1 MFCQQVDP
9 NWVEATLESRSAEV
23 IWAHASTEPITLRGL
38 TSLRGNGAVSNWVT
52 YRIRSQTHRLTM
64 TGDKEIHIQS
74 IVDRIL
80 DLHLRSGQRNVNE
93 ESPKS
98 VCANDTV
105 EADVNVGVKTH
116 NIYTHPP
123 RPLYT

>member
-1 MFCQQVDP
+1 MEGLLCMFCQQVDP
-9 NWVEATLESRSAEV
+9 NWVEATLESRSAEF
-23 IWAHASTEPITLRGL
+23 IWVYASAEPVALRGL
-38 TSLRGNGAVSNWVT
+38 TSARGHGAVSNWVT

-74 IVDRIL
+74 IIDRIL

-98 VCANDTV
+98 VSANDTV
-105 EADVNVGVKTH
+105 EAQTSTLGSKHTA
-116 NIYTHPP
+116 
-123 RPLYT
+123 